1 MKKTLFMFAA
11 LVMLATSASAQFSNS
26 KSSRTSSDDSRGAIG
41 VNVSLAT
48 GDIGTIGFGAKAQY
62 RFIDQFRGEASFNYF
77 LKKDYVSSWDVN
89 LNFHYLIPVANSIK
103 VYPLAGVT
111 YKRVISHFET
121 SAISSYSSE
130 PNPFNY
136 SSETAYLKALENYY
150 NYLSGGESSSTT
162 SSDGHFGANLGA
174 GVDFDLSDSWKL
186 NFETKYQLISN
197 YGQVVF
203 TVGAAYKF

>member
-111 YKRVISHFET
+111 YKRVITDIEG
-121 SAISSYSSE
+121 AMEDALGDWYDL
-130 PNPFNY
+130 Y
-136 SSETAYLKALENYY
+136 RAYG
-150 NYLSGGESSSTT
+150 SGSSSSSSS
-162 SSDGHFGANLGA
+162 SSDSSNSTGKFGANLGA

-186 NFETKYQLISN
+186 NFETKYQLISD

>member
-26 KSSRTSSDDSRGAIG
+26 KSSRASSDDSRGAIG

-77 LKKDYVSSWDVN
+77 LKKDYNSSWDVN

-111 YKRVISHFET
+111 YKRVITDTEG
-121 SAISSYSSE
+121 AIEDALGDWYDL
-130 PNPFNY
+130 Y
-136 SSETAYLKALENYY
+136 RYLD
-150 NYLSGGESSSTT
+150 SGSSSSFSS
-162 SSDGHFGANLGA
+162 SSDSSNSTGKFGANLGA

-186 NFETKYQLISN
+186 NFETKYQLISD

>member
-11 LVMLATSASAQFSNS
+11 LVMLATSAFAQFSNS

-111 YKRVISHFET
+111 YKRVITDTEG
-121 SAISSYSSE
+121 AMEDALGDWYDLYRAYSS
-130 PNPFNY
+130 
-136 SSETAYLKALENYY
+136 
-150 NYLSGGESSSTT
+150 GSSSSFSS
-162 SSDGHFGANLGA
+162 SSDSSNSTGKFGANLGA

-186 NFETKYQLISN
+186 NFETKYQLISD

>member
-26 KSSRTSSDDSRGAIG
+26 KSSRASSDDSRGAIG

-77 LKKDYVSSWDVN
+77 LKKDYFSSWDVN

-111 YKRVISHFET
+111 YKRVITDTEDALGDWSDLFG
-121 SAISSYSSE
+121 SIGYGSSYSS
-130 PNPFNY
+130 
-136 SSETAYLKALENYY
+136 
-150 NYLSGGESSSTT
+150 SSSDD
-162 SSDGHFGANLGA
+162 SNSSYSDGYFGANLGA

-186 NFETKYQLISN
+186 NFETKYQLISD

>member
-26 KSSRTSSDDSRGAIG
+26 KSSRASSDDSRGAIG

-111 YKRVISHFET
+111 YKRVINDTEDATDTEDALGDWSDLFG
-121 SAISSYSSE
+121 SIGYGSSYSS
-130 PNPFNY
+130 
-136 SSETAYLKALENYY
+136 
-150 NYLSGGESSSTT
+150 SSSDD
-162 SSDGHFGANLGA
+162 SNSSYSDGYFGANLGA

-186 NFETKYQLISN
+186 NFETKYQLISD

>member
-26 KSSRTSSDDSRGAIG
+26 KSSRASSDDSRGAIG

-111 YKRVISHFET
+111 YKRVITDTEG
-121 SAISSYSSE
+121 AIEDALGDWYDL
-130 PNPFNY
+130 Y
-136 SSETAYLKALENYY
+136 RAYG
-150 NYLSGGESSSTT
+150 SGSSSSFSS
-162 SSDGHFGANLGA
+162 SSDSSNSTGKFGANLGA

-186 NFETKYQLISN
+186 NFETKYQLISD

>member
-111 YKRVISHFET
+111 YKRVITDTEG
-121 SAISSYSSE
+121 AMEDALGDWYDL
-130 PNPFNY
+130 Y
-136 SSETAYLKALENYY
+136 RAYGY
-150 NYLSGGESSSTT
+150 GSSSSFPS
-162 SSDGHFGANLGA
+162 SSDSSNSTGKFGANLGA

-186 NFETKYQLISN
+186 NFETKYQLISD

>member
-26 KSSRTSSDDSRGAIG
+26 KSSRASSDDSRGAIG

-111 YKRVISHFET
+111 YKRVITDIEG
-121 SAISSYSSE
+121 AMEDALGDWYDL
-130 PNPFNY
+130 Y
-136 SSETAYLKALENYY
+136 RAYD
-150 NYLSGGESSSTT
+150 SGSSSSSSS
-162 SSDGHFGANLGA
+162 SSDSSNSTGKFGANLGA

-186 NFETKYQLISN
+186 NFETKYQLISD

>member
-1 MKKTLFMFAA
+1 MFAA

-26 KSSRTSSDDSRGAIG
+26 KSSRASSDDSRGAIG

-77 LKKDYVSSWDVN
+77 LKKAYTSSWDVN

-111 YKRVISHFET
+111 YKRVITDTKGAMED
-121 SAISSYSSE
+121 ALGDLYDL
-130 PNPFNY
+130 Y
-136 SSETAYLKALENYY
+136 RYLD
-150 NYLSGGESSSTT
+150 SGSSSSF
-162 SSDGHFGANLGA
+162 SSSSNSSNSTGKFGANLGA

-186 NFETKYQLISN
+186 NFETKYQLISD

>member
-26 KSSRTSSDDSRGAIG
+26 KSSRASSDDSRGAIG

-77 LKKDYVSSWDVN
+77 LKKAYTSSWDVN

-111 YKRVISHFET
+111 YKRVITDTEG
-121 SAISSYSSE
+121 AME
-130 PNPFNY
+130 D
-136 SSETAYLKALENYY
+136 ALGDLYDLY
-150 NYLSGGESSSTT
+150 RYFDYGSSSSFSS
-162 SSDGHFGANLGA
+162 SSDSSNSTGKFGANLGA

-186 NFETKYQLISN
+186 NFETKYQLISD

>member
-26 KSSRTSSDDSRGAIG
+26 KSSKASSDDSRGAIG

-111 YKRVISHFET
+111 YKRVITDTEG
-121 SAISSYSSE
+121 AMEDALGALYDL
-130 PNPFNY
+130 Y
-136 SSETAYLKALENYY
+136 RAYG
-150 NYLSGGESSSTT
+150 SGSSSSSSS
-162 SSDGHFGANLGA
+162 SSDSSNSTGKFGANLGA

-186 NFETKYQLISN
+186 NFETKYQLISD

>member
-1 MKKTLFMFAA
+1 MKKTLFVFAA

-26 KSSRTSSDDSRGAIG
+26 KSSRASSDDSRGAIG

-77 LKKDYVSSWDVN
+77 LKKAYTSSWDVN

-111 YKRVISHFET
+111 YKRIITDYEDALGVLSYYLPD
-121 SAISSYSSE
+121 SS
-130 PNPFNY
+130 N
-136 SSETAYLKALENYY
+136 
-150 NYLSGGESSSTT
+150 ST
-162 SSDGHFGANLGA
+162 GKFGANLGA

-186 NFETKYQLISN
+186 NFETKYQLISD
-197 YGQVVF
+197 YGQVVL

>member
-111 YKRVISHFET
+111 YKRVITDTEG
-121 SAISSYSSE
+121 AMEDALGDWYDL
-130 PNPFNY
+130 Y
-136 SSETAYLKALENYY
+136 RAYGYG
-150 NYLSGGESSSTT
+150 SGSSSSFSS
-162 SSDGHFGANLGA
+162 SSDSSNSTGKFGANLGA

-186 NFETKYQLISN
+186 NFETKYQLISD

>member
-26 KSSRTSSDDSRGAIG
+26 KSSRASSDDSRGAIG

-111 YKRVISHFET
+111 YKRVITDTEG
-121 SAISSYSSE
+121 AME
-130 PNPFNY
+130 D
-136 SSETAYLKALENYY
+136 ALGDWYDLY
-150 NYLSGGESSSTT
+150 RVYGSGSSSF
-162 SSDGHFGANLGA
+162 SSSSNSSNSTGKFGANLGA

-186 NFETKYQLISN
+186 KFETKYQLISD

-203 TVGAAYKF
+203 TVGAAYKL

>member
-26 KSSRTSSDDSRGAIG
+26 KSSRASSDDSRGAIG

-111 YKRVISHFET
+111 YKRVITDTEG
-121 SAISSYSSE
+121 AMEDALGDWYDL
-130 PNPFNY
+130 Y
-136 SSETAYLKALENYY
+136 RAYG
-150 NYLSGGESSSTT
+150 SGSSSSFSS
-162 SSDGHFGANLGA
+162 SSDNSNSTGKFGANLGA

-186 NFETKYQLISN
+186 NFETKYQLISD